1 MNIFTDIQPK
11 DGRIHTYAQWNEDVE
26 VECVFSLSESDFK
39 KNIIKLEEIFKLIR
53 ELEDSLLEDAFREM
67 EKDEITNFHIAS
79 SDIRYF
85 EINQD
90 FQAIFLYEI
99 MYIGNV
105 VICASSDGKYLSY
118 DVGGMTK
125 SF

>member
-1 MNIFTDIQPK
+1 MSIFTDMQAK
-11 DGRIHTYAQWNEDVE
+11 DGRIHAYAQWNENVE

-67 EKDEITNFHIAS
+67 EKNDIFDFNVAS

-90 FQAIFLYEI
+90 LQAIVQYEI
-99 MYIGNV
+99 MYVGNLM
-105 VICASSDGKYLSY
+105 IYASNDGNYLGY
-118 DVGGMTK
+118 DIVGM
-125 SF
+125 S

>member
-1 MNIFTDIQPK
+1 MSIFTDIQAK
-11 DGRIHTYAQWNEDVE
+11 DGRIHAYAQGNENVE
-26 VECVFSLSESDFK
+26 VECVFSLSESGFK

-67 EKDEITNFHIAS
+67 EKDDILDFNIAS

-90 FQAIFLYEI
+90 LQAIVQYEI
-99 MYIGNV
+99 MYVGNLM
-105 VICASSDGKYLSY
+105 IYASNDGNYLGY
-118 DVGGMTK
+118 DIVGM
-125 SF
+125 S

>member
-1 MNIFTDIQPK
+1 MSIFTDIQAK
-11 DGRIHTYAQWNEDVE
+11 DGRIHAYAQWNENVE

-99 MYIGNV
+99 MYIGNAM
-105 VICASSDGKYLSY
+105 ICASSDGKYMSY